1 MRFSLPGSDAF
12 FVLCVLCVLC
22 VPSAIVIATQQPPGT
37 FAKKGG
43 NPEAAKVK
51 NPVAASPA
59 SLAAGKRSYQ
69 RLCEKCHGPE
79 GHGDGTA
86 VTEKQPQDL
95 TDATWEF
102 GSTDGE
108 LFAAVHDGTSPD
120 MEGYKE
126 RMTDTE
132 IWNVVN
138 YVRSLKK

>member
-1 MRFSLPGSDAF
+1 
-12 FVLCVLCVLC
+12 
-22 VPSAIVIATQQPPGT
+22 
-37 FAKKGG
+37 
-43 NPEAAKVK
+43 
-51 NPVAASPA
+51 
-59 SLAAGKRSYQ
+59 
-69 RLCEKCHGPE
+69 
-79 GHGDGTA
+79 

-126 RMTDTE
+126 RMTDAE

-138 YVRSLKK
+138 YVRSLKKP

>member
-1 MRFSLPGSDAF
+1 MYGRYLIAGLI
-12 FVLCVLCVLC
+12 VLAVAVA
-22 VPSAIVIATQQPPGT
+22 VAAQQPPGT

-51 NPVAASPA
+51 NPVASAAA
-59 SLAAGKRSYQ
+59 SLSAGKRSYQ

-86 VTEKQPQDL
+86 VTGTQPPDL
-95 TDATWEF
+95 TDTKWDF
-102 GSTDGE
+102 GSSDGE
-108 LFAAVHDGTSPD
+108 LFAAIHDGTSAD

-138 YVRSLKK
+138 YVRSLAAK

>member
-1 MRFSLPGSDAF
+1 MHRRHLVFGMVIDLTVTAF
-12 FVLCVLCVLC
+12 
-22 VPSAIVIATQQPPGT
+22 AAQQPPST

-51 NPVAASPA
+51 NPISASAASL
-59 SLAAGKRSYQ
+59 SAGKRSYA

-86 VTEKQPQDL
+86 VTEKQPPDL

-108 LFAAVHDGTSPD
+108 LFAAVRDGTSPD

-138 YVRSLKK
+138 YVRSLASK

>member
-1 MRFSLPGSDAF
+1 MRLLAGGAVVYLTVAAMAAQST
-12 FVLCVLCVLC
+12 
-22 VPSAIVIATQQPPGT
+22 PSAG

-43 NPEAAKVK
+43 NAEAAKIK
-51 NPVAASPA
+51 NPVAAAPA

-79 GHGDGTA
+79 GKGDGTA
-86 VTEKQPQDL
+86 ITETQPPDI
-95 TDATWEF
+95 TDDKWEF

-108 LFAAVHDGTSPD
+108 LFAAIHDGTSKD

-126 RMTDTE
+126 RMTDAE

-138 YVRSLKK
+138 YVRSLASKP

>member
-1 MRFSLPGSDAF
+1 MHRRYLVVGI
-12 FVLCVLCVLC
+12 VLY
-22 VPSAIVIATQQPPGT
+22 AAAAVIAAQQNPAT
-37 FAKKGG
+37 IAKKGG
-43 NPEAAKVK
+43 NPEAAKVN

-126 RMTDTE
+126 RMSETE

-138 YVRSLKK
+138 YVRSLASK

>member
-1 MRFSLPGSDAF
+1 MHRRHLVVGVVVYVAAA
-12 FVLCVLCVLC
+12 
-22 VPSAIVIATQQPPGT
+22 AIAAQSTS

-51 NPVAASPA
+51 NPVTATAG
-59 SLAAGKRSYQ
+59 SLTAGKRSYQ

-79 GHGDGTA
+79 GKGDGTA
-86 VTEKQPQDL
+86 ITGTQPPDL
-95 TDATWEF
+95 TDAKWDF

-108 LFAAVHDGTSPD
+108 LFAAVHDGTSAD

-138 YVRSLKK
+138 YVRSLKTE

>member
-1 MRFSLPGSDAF
+1 MHGRHLVVA
-12 FVLCVLCVLC
+12 LAA
-22 VPSAIVIATQQPPGT
+22 SAVWAAAAAGAAQSTS

-51 NPVAASPA
+51 NPVAAAPA

-86 VTEKQPQDL
+86 VTEKQPPDL
-95 TDATWEF
+95 TDTKWDF
-102 GSTDGE
+102 GSSDGE
-108 LFAAVHDGTSPD
+108 LFAAIHDGTSAD

-138 YVRSLKK
+138 YVRSLAK

>member
-1 MRFSLPGSDAF
+1 MHRRHL
-12 FVLCVLCVLC
+12 V
-22 VPSAIVIATQQPPGT
+22 VPLVMGVAVAAVVAQSTS

-43 NPEAAKVK
+43 NPNAAKVK
-51 NPVAASPA
+51 NPVAAAPG

-86 VTEKQPQDL
+86 VTEKQPPDL

-138 YVRSLKK
+138 YVRSLASK